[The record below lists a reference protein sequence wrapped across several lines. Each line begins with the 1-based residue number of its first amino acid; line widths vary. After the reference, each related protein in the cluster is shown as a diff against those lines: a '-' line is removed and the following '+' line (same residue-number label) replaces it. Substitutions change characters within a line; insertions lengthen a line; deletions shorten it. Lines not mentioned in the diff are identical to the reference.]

1 MVGHPV
7 LDAAGHIH
15 VLGFGVDDALAA
27 VESKVDREQRSVA
40 DQSLETFEALGIGI
54 NCRFCNCHWPSLP
67 SGQTYEGIGITVQT
81 PGRRTNGRVWQV
93 RLVYCG
99 NSRGPARK
107 IAQTR
112 ILVEHG

>member
-67 SGQTYEGIGITVQT
+67 SGQTYEGNGITVQT
-81 PGRRTNGRVWQV
+81 PGRRTNGRVLAGETCV
-93 RLVYCG
+93 LRKF
-99 NSRGPARK
+99 SRARAEDCAEK
-107 IAQTR
+107 
-112 ILVEHG
+112 HPC